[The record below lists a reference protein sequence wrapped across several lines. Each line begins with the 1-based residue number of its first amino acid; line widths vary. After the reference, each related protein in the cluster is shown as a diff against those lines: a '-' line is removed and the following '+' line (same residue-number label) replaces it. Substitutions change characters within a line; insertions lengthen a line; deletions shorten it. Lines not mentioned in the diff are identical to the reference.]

1 MLSSCGSSRYKKLK
15 KGKRKTRAPK
25 TRSGHVRPW
34 KEVITLLATALME
47 TETEATSLQ
56 LFRIKGCFFYIHLDN
71 NKESTVGTSK

>member
-1 MLSSCGSSRYKKLK
+1 MSD
-15 KGKRKTRAPK
+15 
-25 TRSGHVRPW
+25 VRPW